1 MNSELETTKARL
13 STLIAIHAD
22 ACHKV
27 YRTQLV
33 DMAILLTSPALT
45 ADQRTGLLA
54 EAGALMREA
63 RVRL

>member
-1 MNSELETTKARL
+1 MTNLMTLEQGQT
-13 STLIAIHAD
+13 
-22 ACHKV
+22 
-27 YRTQLV
+27 
-33 DMAILLTSPALT
+33 LT